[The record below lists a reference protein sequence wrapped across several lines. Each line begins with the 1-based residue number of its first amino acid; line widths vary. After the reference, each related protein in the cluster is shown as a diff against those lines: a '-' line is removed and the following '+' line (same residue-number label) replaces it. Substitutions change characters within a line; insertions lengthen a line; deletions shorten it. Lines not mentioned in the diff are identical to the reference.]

1 MDGLSR
7 CSGDALPYVQEQLW
21 RIGETAVLGS
31 NPVISPAYSG
41 LPVLSR
47 AAIWDFTACCPLRGG
62 TGE

>member
-41 LPVLSR
+41 LPALSVGLPSGTSLYAVL
-47 AAIWDFTACCPLRGG
+47 
-62 TGE
+62 